1 MFQKGPACR
10 GLFLCDNRD
19 MSQAKRIYLD
29 TEFHQ
34 RVMRGVP
41 SLELISIAMVE
52 EGGRSLHLASKEFNL
67 AAAKRNTWLRENV
80 LPKLPPQQ
88 NWKTRKDMRDA
99 VLNFIGA
106 DDVQMVYWVIPHDIV
121 LFEQLVASSV
131 VAMPKNIER
140 TSYNL
145 AQHWADMGK
154 PNILPIVDTAQ
165 EHSALYD
172 AYWLRDVDIILRQHA
187 KLKPA

>member
-1 MFQKGPACR
+1 
-10 GLFLCDNRD
+10 

-52 EGGRSLHLASKEFNL
+52 EGGRSLHLASNEFNL
-67 AAAKRNTWLRENV
+67 AAAKRNVWLRENV
-80 LPKLPPQQ
+80 LPKLPHQK
-88 NWKTRKDMRDA
+88 NWKSRRDIRDA
-99 VLNFIGA
+99 VLGFLGPDN
-106 DDVQMVYWVIPHDIV
+106 VQMVYWKIPHDIV
-121 LFEQLVASSV
+121 LFEQLIAKTVTSLPA
-131 VAMPKNIER
+131 NIER

-145 AQHWADMGK
+145 AQHWGDLGK
-154 PNILPIVDTAQ
+154 PEILPEVDETQ

-172 AYWLRDVDIILRQHA
+172 AYWLRDADIVLRHYMQS
-187 KLKPA
+187 KPKPA